1 MDWDGEGL
9 HEMVREQGG
18 GIGKEA
24 AEARDGSGAAAP
36 HEVDPKG
43 GRPASGLRLRMSEIS
58 LIFSGE

>member
-1 MDWDGEGL
+1 
-9 HEMVREQGG
+9 MVREQGG